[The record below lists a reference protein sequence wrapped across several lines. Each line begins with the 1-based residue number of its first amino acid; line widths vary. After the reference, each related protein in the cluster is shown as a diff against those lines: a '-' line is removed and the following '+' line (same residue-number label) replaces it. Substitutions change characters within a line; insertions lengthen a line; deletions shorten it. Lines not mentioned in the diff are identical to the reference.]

1 VALTRASWPRPVTLV
16 AVLLGLWTSL
26 IAASIVPDPTWI
38 GGIYDGGD
46 GDEIAIMAGDRL
58 AAPPPAAVAL
68 IVVAARTPLTPS
80 GAVPLRAAAVRSS
93 ESRAPPA
100 A

>member
-1 VALTRASWPRPVTLV
+1 MARVSWPRSVALV
-16 AVLLGLWTSL
+16 AVVLGLWTSL

-38 GGIYDGGD
+38 AGIYDGGD
-46 GDEIAIMAGDRL
+46 GDEIALVAGDRL
-58 AAPPPAAVAL
+58 SATPPSPVSLVVVAL
-68 IVVAARTPLTPS
+68 RVSLTPS
-80 GAVPLRAAAVRSS
+80 GAAPLRAAAVRSS